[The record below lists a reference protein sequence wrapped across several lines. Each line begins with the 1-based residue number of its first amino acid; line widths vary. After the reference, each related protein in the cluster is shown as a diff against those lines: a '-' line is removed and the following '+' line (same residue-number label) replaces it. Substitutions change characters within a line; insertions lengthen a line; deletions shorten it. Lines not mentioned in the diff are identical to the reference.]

1 VAISGALQGCRCTK
15 RRQAR
20 QKLAQCVPVRDLL
33 TWQSLA
39 LFRLPMHKAPSGA
52 TEVSPVRSRV
62 PHRGTRDKHWERI
75 SKSPIRTAVGG
86 SVALAKRQSP
96 KKRCITV
103 LIFLNFLD
111 LESQPD
117 YYPPSMHANR
127 FSFAFTYRYFF
138 TGSGEADGVL
148 TTQS

>member
-1 VAISGALQGCRCTK
+1 VAISGALQGCQCKK

-62 PHRGTRDKHWERI
+62 PHRGTRDKRWERI
-75 SKSPIRTAVGG
+75 FEKSHPHCRRRER
-86 SVALAKRQSP
+86 SVSEATIA

-103 LIFLNFLD
+103 LILLTFLTSNHSQTTIHPACMPTD
-111 LESQPD
+111 LAS
-117 YYPPSMHANR
+117 R
-127 FSFAFTYRYFF
+127 LFTATSLRV
-138 TGSGEADGVL
+138 AAKRMVC
-148 TTQS
+148 